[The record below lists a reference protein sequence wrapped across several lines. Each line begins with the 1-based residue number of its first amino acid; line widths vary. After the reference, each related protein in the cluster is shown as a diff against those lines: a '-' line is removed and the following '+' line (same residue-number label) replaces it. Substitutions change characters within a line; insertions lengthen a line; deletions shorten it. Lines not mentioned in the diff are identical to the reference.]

1 MPEQLTPRQELAV
14 EQLASD
20 ERLTASLTD
29 ALATPLL
36 NWAGRRAADLAGRM
50 DLDDEQLAERLR
62 DLRRAI
68 RQVAGQAGPLLEA
81 GQYIAQVEQLIGAGG
96 RARYDMCD
104 VCAMCGVCSAAVIA
118 GTFPGKHD
126 STGPDPGQHQIDP
139 VREGDDSCRVLRAL
153 VSRRRSAAGHA
164 WQVC

>member
-81 GQYIAQVEQLIGAGG
+81 GQYIAQVEQLIGVG
-96 RARYDMCD
+96 RAR
-104 VCAMCGVCSAAVIA
+104 
-118 GTFPGKHD
+118 
-126 STGPDPGQHQIDP
+126 P
-139 VREGDDSCRVLRAL
+139 VRHVRRVRN
-153 VSRRRSAAGHA
+153 VRRVQRSRYRRHFSGEA
-164 WQVC
+164 